1 MNDQESTHTPPSSIS
16 ELEPKMQLKGIIK
29 RIELY
34 GAFVDIGLE
43 RDGLIHISQLS
54 NERVGKVSDVV
65 KEGDT
70 VSAWVTHVDEN
81 EGRIGLS
88 LVEPPQVEWQDL
100 KQGQVYTGRIT
111 RMEKYGVFVDFGA
124 ERTGLLHVREV
135 GNSYVRHPSELFHEG
150 DEIEVSIK
158 EVDRRRKRIDLTMVD
173 LNVYTED
180 EDEDA
185 SIDAVSPMELA
196 FQKAQEEAGHGQER
210 REATKSKRHRK
221 EQDQILARTLEE
233 HGR

>member
-1 MNDQESTHTPPSSIS
+1 
-16 ELEPKMQLKGIIK
+16 MQVQGTIK

-54 NERVGKVSDVV
+54 NQRVGKVSDVV

-88 LVEPPQVEWQDL
+88 LVEPPEVEWQDL
-100 KQGQVYTGRIT
+100 KPGQNYTGRIT

-124 ERTGLLHVREV
+124 ERTGLLHIREV
-135 GNSYVRHPSELFHEG
+135 GNSYVRHPSELFQEG
-150 DEIEVSIK
+150 DEIEISIK
-158 EVDRRRKRIDLTMVD
+158 EVDRRRKRIDLSMVD
-173 LNVYTED
+173 LNIYTVD
-180 EDEDA
+180 EDEEGVE
-185 SIDAVSPMELA
+185 SVSPMELA
-196 FQKAQEEAGHGQER
+196 FQRAQEEADQGQER
-210 REATKSKRHRK
+210 HEEPKAKRHRK
-221 EQDQILARTLEE
+221 EQDSILARTLEE

>member
-1 MNDQESTHTPPSSIS
+1 VSDQESIQTPPSSIS
-16 ELEPKMQLKGIIK
+16 ELQPKMQLKGTIK

-43 RDGLIHISQLS
+43 RDGMIHISQLS
-54 NERVGKVSDVV
+54 NQRVGKVSDVV

-70 VSAWVTHVDEN
+70 VSAWVTHVDAE

-88 LVEPPQVEWQDL
+88 LVEPAEVEWKDL
-100 KQGQVYTGRIT
+100 KQGQVYTGRIA

-124 ERTGLLHVREV
+124 ERAGLLHMREV
-135 GNSYVRHPSELFHEG
+135 GSSYVRHPSELFREG
-150 DEIEVSIK
+150 DEIDVSIK
-158 EVDRRRKRIDLTMVD
+158 EVDSRRKRIDLTMVD
-173 LNVYTED
+173 LTTYTDDDD
-180 EDEDA
+180 EDGGLETA
-185 SIDAVSPMELA
+185 SPMEMA
-196 FQKAQEEAGHGQER
+196 FQKAQEDASHEQER
-210 REATKSKRHRK
+210 HEPTKSKRHRK